1 MMYRI
6 VAVQKRFH
14 FLSGP
19 ADVLNAST
27 ACRRWR
33 ELAFA
38 GSVWQVT
45 PSEGTLDKAEAIEV
59 SLVPEAP
66 CSRRRRPARS
76 STPALV
82 FMLKVRGRQLA

>member
-1 MMYRI
+1 MRYRI

-38 GSVWQVT
+38 GSVWQVN
-45 PSEGTLDKAEAIEV
+45 AE
-59 SLVPEAP
+59 
-66 CSRRRRPARS
+66 
-76 STPALV
+76 
-82 FMLKVRGRQLA
+82 RGYLG